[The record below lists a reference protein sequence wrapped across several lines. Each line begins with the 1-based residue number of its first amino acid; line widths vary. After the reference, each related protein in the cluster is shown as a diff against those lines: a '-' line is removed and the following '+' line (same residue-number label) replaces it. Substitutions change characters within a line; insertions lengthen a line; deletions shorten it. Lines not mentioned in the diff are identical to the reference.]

1 MNCLLVSATPF
12 EIAPFLEKWNQNKAP
27 HPDLKLDVLVSG
39 IGLTATAYAVTR
51 QLQLKK
57 YDWAIQAGIG
67 GCFNRE
73 LPLGSVVTVGRDT
86 LADQGVLENKTFKTV
101 FDMKLAPENKFPYTK
116 GWLVNPHKDL
126 LKKTG
131 LKTVKGISINEI
143 TTGGPRTRLLEEKY
157 GAVAESMEGA
167 AFHYACLMEGLPFV
181 QVRSLSNY
189 IGERNKA
196 KWKMKEAIAALNE
209 VLEELIKKTYI

>member
-12 EIAPFLEKWNQNKAP
+12 EIAPFLDKWKQNTAP

-57 YDWAIQAGIG
+57 YDWALQAGIG

-86 LADQGVLENKTFKTV
+86 LADQGVLENKAFKTV
-101 FDMKLAPENKFPYTK
+101 FDMKLAPENRFPYTK
-116 GWLVNPHKDL
+116 GWLVNPHKEW

-131 LKTVKGISINEI
+131 LKAVKAISVNEI
-143 TTGGPRTRLLEEKY
+143 STGRKRIALLAEKY

-167 AFHYACLMEGLPFV
+167 AFHYACLMEGVPFV
-181 QVRSLSNY
+181 QLRGLSNY
-189 IGERNKA
+189 VGERNKA
-196 KWKMKEAIAALNE
+196 KWKMKDSIMALNE
-209 VLEELIKKTYI
+209 ELEELINIII